1 MVFHSIVSS
10 PLGSLSLQHA
20 LDLAN
25 VYLESA
31 SKAHHPDIAL
41 VLCHDTEV
49 ALSQAKKAAKRSK
62 DQVVLHGIATAYMEL
77 GRELDNRGRG
87 GEAKEWYKKAEKGG

>member
-10 PLGSLSLQHA
+10 HLGHLSLQHV

-25 VYLESA
+25 IYLESA
-31 SKAHHPDIAL
+31 SKAHHPDIAF

-49 ALSQAKKAAKRSK
+49 ALFQAKKAAKRSK
-62 DQVVLHGIATAYMEL
+62 DQAVLHGIATAYMEL
-77 GRELDNRGRG
+77 GRELDNRGRSS
-87 GEAKEWYKKAEKGG
+87 EAKKSHKKAEKGG

>member
-1 MVFHSIVSS
+1 MFNSIVSP

-25 VYLESA
+25 IYLENA
-31 SKAHHPDIAL
+31 SKAQHPDIAL

-49 ALSQAKKAAKRSK
+49 ALSRAKKAAKRTE
-62 DQVVLHGIATAYMEL
+62 DPTVRHGIAIAYIGL
-77 GRELDNRGRG
+77 GRELDSRGHDN
-87 GEAKEWYKKAEKGG
+87 EAQASYKKAEKWG

>member
-10 PLGSLSLQHA
+10 PRGNLPLQHV

-25 VYLESA
+25 IYLECA

-62 DQVVLHGIATAYMEL
+62 EQTVLHRIATAYMEL
-77 GRELDNRGRG
+77 GRELDYRGRG
-87 GEAKEWYKKAEKGG
+87 SEAQESYKKAEKGG